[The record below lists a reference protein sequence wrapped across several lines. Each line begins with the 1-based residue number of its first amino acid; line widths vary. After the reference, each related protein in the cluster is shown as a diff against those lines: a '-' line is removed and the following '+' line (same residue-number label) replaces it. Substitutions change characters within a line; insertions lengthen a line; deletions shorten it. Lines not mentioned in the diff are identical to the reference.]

1 MVCYG
6 SFIKL
11 NTDFMFFLENGLNQ
25 EEYQLKKC
33 QVKLAKLKRK
43 VEDENEGKNKRLT
56 LRSRERKTLYL

>member
-1 MVCYG
+1 
-6 SFIKL
+6 
-11 NTDFMFFLENGLNQ
+11 MFFLENGLNQ